1 LLLCGEARNWSV
13 KEVIGNSLV
22 PVADSYA
29 VAVALYKEYHC
40 GADCCSN
47 SRSIA
52 SNVDTVLTTTCK
64 AMCCTHVPIVAAVA
78 IKRDAIAVDTCNAL
92 HIRVHCRALQL
103 EVGSDVPL
111 EKTVGTGTS
120 WKGRAQQIALLKAK
134 LKAAQQQ
141 LAAGSAAD
149 YDCSVADDLTT
160 ASYFDNT
167 TAGERTAL

>member
-1 LLLCGEARNWSV
+1 VLAAAALLAKVN
-13 KEVIGNSLV
+13 
-22 PVADSYA
+22 
-29 VAVALYKEYHC
+29 
-40 GADCCSN
+40 
-47 SRSIA
+47 
-52 SNVDTVLTTTCK
+52 TVLT
-64 AMCCTHVPIVAAVA
+64 H
-78 IKRDAIAVDTCNAL
+78 TCNAL
-92 HIRVHCRALQL
+92 HTCVLFRALQL

-167 TAGERTAL
+167 TAGGSCTAV